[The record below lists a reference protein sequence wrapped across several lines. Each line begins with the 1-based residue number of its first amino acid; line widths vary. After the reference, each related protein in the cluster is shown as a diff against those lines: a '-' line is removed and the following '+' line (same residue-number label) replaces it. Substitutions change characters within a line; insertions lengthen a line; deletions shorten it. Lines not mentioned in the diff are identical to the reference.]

1 MIKSDLVPGR
11 RYLHRRQC
19 MIDGVLHEAERW
31 IRCEEI
37 TPKGAIFGRDYE
49 ASFELTDAQ
58 IERELKEGYDK

>member
-19 MIDGVLHEAERW
+19 MIDGIVHEAERW
-31 IRCEEI
+31 VRCEEI
-37 TPKGAIFGRDYE
+37 TPKGAIFRRDYE
-49 ASFELTDAQ
+49 ASFELTDTQ